1 MKKNINNKLSGE
13 KNSNYK
19 NGESKLKIKCKTCG
33 KEIKYKKGQLGYCKA
48 CMYKSTEYKNLLVI
62 SQNKKDENGKN
73 ISGGIRHGA
82 GYGKPDYPGTYYC
95 ENCSS
100 SYVCNGSGSYS
111 GSCWPFD
118 YTFGA
123 QVQCYQCGGLNAFC
137 EEEYEDG
144 YYDYDR
150 RLHFEYVVSSER
162 DALEVGIDTNNTG
175 SVISDYSN
183 VPYDIIPFVNIN
195 STGKQWIYQYFLAL
209 CKEVLGT
216 IRQKYQTIPVPGA
229 EVTLDG
235 AELRQEASAEKEK
248 LITQL
253 RENLEASTRKNQLE
267 MQADESE
274 MLQNALKKVP
284 LLIYTG

>member
-1 MKKNINNKLSGE
+1 MFEDLLRIQAIEFNDEIRKSAYSFEITNNI
-13 KNSNYK
+13 
-19 NGESKLKIKCKTCG
+19 LKIFPIPTFG
-33 KEIKYKKGQLGYCKA
+33 
-48 CMYKSTEYKNLLVI
+48 
-62 SQNKKDENGKN
+62 D
-73 ISGGIRHGA
+73 GA